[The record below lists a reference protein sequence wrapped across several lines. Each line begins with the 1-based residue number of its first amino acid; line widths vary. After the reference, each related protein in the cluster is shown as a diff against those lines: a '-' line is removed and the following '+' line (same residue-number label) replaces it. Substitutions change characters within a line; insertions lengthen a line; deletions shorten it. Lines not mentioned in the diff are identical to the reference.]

1 MGPDQRMDRRE
12 RDGAGPDLI
21 GQRREADL
29 DAFLRIA
36 LGLTVQ
42 GLVLAELLEQDHRQQ
57 VRTGPATGR
66 RVERRRRLADL
77 LASPAGELLADGLDH
92 LPLPG
97 DDLERL
103 GDVLA
108 HLHDAI
114 RAAAGTGRGRRDH
127 HALARQMLWKRLP
140 GRATAL
146 EPGDGRGLHPLLG
159 GDLVFG
165 GRGLEFLELQFHL
178 VDQAGAAFRAVAV
191 LLAPELG
198 DLEPEMLDHRLGGRD
213 HRPGLRQFA
222 LGGLGT
228 GLRGRECGAQ
238 SGDLGS
244 GI

>member
-1 MGPDQRMDRRE
+1 MCRHVFETNGE
-12 RDGAGPDLI
+12 
-21 GQRREADL
+21 
-29 DAFLRIA
+29 
-36 LGLTVQ
+36 
-42 GLVLAELLEQDHRQQ
+42 RQQ

-66 RVERRRRLADL
+66 GVERRRRLADL
-77 LASPAGELLADGLDH
+77 LAMAAGELLTHRLDH

-97 DDLERL
+97 NDVERL

-114 RAAAGTGRGRRDH
+114 RAAAGAGGWGFDH
-127 HALARQMLWKRLP
+127 NALARQMLRKGLAR
-140 GRATAL
+140 RAATF
-146 EPGDGRGLHPLLG
+146 EPGDGRGLRHLLG

-178 VDQAGAAFRAVAV
+178 IDQAGATFRTVAV

-213 HRPGLRQFA
+213 HRPGLRQLA
-222 LGGLGT
+222 LGGLRT
-228 GLRGRECGAQ
+228 GLRGRERGAQ